1 MIKKSKS
8 ISINIVSVFIIL
20 TCLLLALI
28 TPTNAWFTDKHNS
41 GIYINVTV
49 SNLNLKVYQT
59 IDSSDI
65 EIYTNKKNEENEKDG
80 DTSTNMQFIQ
90 LSQKIEPEENV
101 DLKLKLKNEDQGE
114 TSVYIRFKFQLMARG
129 VDEDTE
135 IPIQIYDF
143 TAATAS
149 TPGFVKEGDY
159 YYYKENSLEGAAN
172 ALFAKGAGIDNPIT
186 PADESIYLLQGF
198 NVPFSSFYDEENEN
212 MIIKN
217 SETVYIK
224 LTIDESAES
233 NFA

>member
-1 MIKKSKS
+1 MIT
-8 ISINIVSVFIIL
+8 IPTLGLPIIVHFLYNIYHF
-20 TCLLLALI
+20 A
-28 TPTNAWFTDKHNS
+28 
-41 GIYINVTV
+41 
-49 SNLNLKVYQT
+49 
-59 IDSSDI
+59 
-65 EIYTNKKNEENEKDG
+65 
-80 DTSTNMQFIQ
+80 TNMQFIQ

-101 DLKLKLKNEDQGE
+101 DLKLKLKNEDKGE

-135 IPIQIYDF
+135 IPIQIYGF
-143 TAATAS
+143 TAAKAS

-159 YYYKENSLEGAAN
+159 YYYKESSLEGAQN
-172 ALFAKGAGIDNPIT
+172 ALFAKDT
-186 PADESIYLLQGF
+186 SVDLLTSF